1 MNKDQNNKL
10 DMYEAVQT
18 YLDTN
23 TDKWNGVPVLITFK
37 NQFSELLSNIR
48 EHQENQEAA
57 RVFLGANK
65 TTQKRFVSEKA
76 DILND
81 ALEAY
86 AAIEENIELEQKAAK
101 SFSDLN
107 RLRNQ
112 DFVTVVTETIILLEQ
127 HLEALADYGVTADQI
142 TDLKNSFDQFLTLQG
157 QPRQYRIAGKQATL
171 NLAELFENTS
181 SLLSNKMDK
190 VMKRFKRTDANFFN
204 GYQTARIIV
213 NN

>member
-18 YLDTN
+18 YLDAN

-57 RVFLGANK
+57 RVYLGANK

-112 DFVTVVTETIILLEQ
+112 DFVTVITETITLLEQ

-171 NLAELFENTS
+171 NLAELFDNTS

>member
-18 YLDTN
+18 YLDAN

-57 RVFLGANK
+57 RVYLGANK

-112 DFVTVVTETIILLEQ
+112 DFVTVVTETITLLEQ

>member
-1 MNKDQNNKL
+1 MNKDQNNRL
-10 DMYEAVQT
+10 DMYEAVHT
-18 YLDTN
+18 YLDAN

-37 NQFSELLSNIR
+37 NELSDLLSNIR
-48 EHQENQEAA
+48 EHQDNQEAA
-57 RVFLGANK
+57 KVFLGANK
-65 TTQKRFVSEKA
+65 TNQKRFVSEKA

-86 AAIEENIELEQKAAK
+86 AAIEGNAELEQKAAK

-112 DFVTVVTETIILLEQ
+112 DFVTIITETITLLEQ

-142 TDLKNSFDQFLTLQG
+142 TDLKNTFDQFLMLQG

-181 SLLSNKMDK
+181 ALLANKMDK
-190 VMKRFKRTDANFFN
+190 VMKRFKRTDTNFFN
-204 GYQTARIIV
+204 GYEAARVIV
-213 NN
+213 NT

>member
-1 MNKDQNNKL
+1 MNKDQNNRL
-10 DMYEAVQT
+10 DMYEAVHT
-18 YLDTN
+18 YLDAN

-37 NQFSELLSNIR
+37 NELSDLLSNIR
-48 EHQENQEAA
+48 EHQDNQEAA
-57 RVFLGANK
+57 KVFLGANK

-86 AAIEENIELEQKAAK
+86 AAIEGNAELEQKAAK

-112 DFVTVVTETIILLEQ
+112 DFVTIITETITLLEQ

-142 TDLKNSFDQFLTLQG
+142 TDLKNTFDQFLMLQG

-181 SLLSNKMDK
+181 ALLANKMDK
-190 VMKRFKRTDANFFN
+190 VMKRFKRTDTNFFN
-204 GYQTARIIV
+204 GYEAARVIV
-213 NN
+213 NT